1 MICSLQRRRRS
12 LIDAGGGSRLESSLS
27 IRPEAAFFAIAL
39 RSCNFSAC
47 RTKENLMGAKPL
59 ASSFSPSN
67 HKHVKTLDG
76 PPRLLS
82 L

>member
-1 MICSLQRRRRS
+1 
-12 LIDAGGGSRLESSLS
+12 
-27 IRPEAAFFAIAL
+27 
-39 RSCNFSAC
+39 
-47 RTKENLMGAKPL
+47 MGAKPL